1 MIGSFDDFG
10 FETGKDFGERVAEN
24 RPLIGAVGKQF
35 LEKWKAAEQRRQQ
48 CDAAVAI
55 LDAGGMNDGVQQ
67 QTQRI
72 DQNMPLLALDQFARI
87 EPVRIDVRPPF
98 SALLT
103 L

>member
-1 MIGSFDDFG
+1 
-10 FETGKDFGERVAEN
+10 
-24 RPLIGAVGKQF
+24 
-35 LEKWKAAEQRRQQ
+35 
-48 CDAAVAI
+48 
-55 LDAGGMNDGVQQ
+55 MNDGVQQ

-72 DQNMPLLALDQFARI
+72 DQNMPLFALDQFARI